1 MIAENVFSEIRDGRL
16 HEEVGRQI
24 ARQVVLGTF
33 PTGASL
39 PPESALIAQFGVS
52 RAVIRE
58 ALRRLEEAGM
68 LVIRHGRRTIV
79 APEEDWDVL
88 DRLVLTTYREEGRLG
103 PLMRDSLRLRHML
116 EPTIAAE
123 AAERG
128 DPALLVAL
136 ERSLARQQGLLDQ
149 PDRFLEED
157 IAFHQLLATATGN
170 RILMRVLTAIRE
182 LLRVSR
188 EVTNQLPNSLP
199 VALTAHRHIYEAVR
213 SGEPARAH
221 RAMQD
226 HLDGIQPR
234 IWPEAATDGAGH
246 LIDAGFSGPQRE

>member
-1 MIAENVFSEIRDGRL
+1 
-16 HEEVGRQI
+16 
-24 ARQVVLGTF
+24 
-33 PTGASL
+33 
-39 PPESALIAQFGVS
+39 
-52 RAVIRE
+52 
-58 ALRRLEEAGM
+58 M

-79 APEEDWDVL
+79 APEEEWDVL

-116 EPTIAAE
+116 EPTLAAE
-123 AAERG
+123 AAG
-128 DPALLVAL
+128 FNDPAFLDAL

-170 RILMRVLTAIRE
+170 RILMRVLAAIRE

-213 SGEPARAH
+213 SGEPARAR

-234 IWPEAATDGAGH
+234 IWPEAMAE
-246 LIDAGFSGPQRE
+246 DAGQSIRSGGDRPR